1 MHAFLN
7 PSKLYLQCDLW
18 HIQVNYTFVVMVGP
32 RQSFIDFTVHLAGD
46 SQIQSS
52 VLDIVK
58 CVLYHLS
65 PSGALCD
72 GPKNDTSKIYFLL
85 EVLV

>member
-1 MHAFLN
+1 
-7 PSKLYLQCDLW
+7 
-18 HIQVNYTFVVMVGP
+18 MVGP
-32 RQSFIDFTVHLAGD
+32 RQTFIDFTVHLASD
-46 SQIQSS
+46 SQIQST

-65 PSGALCD
+65 PSGALRD
-72 GPKNDTSKIYFLL
+72 GLKNDTSKNYFLL